1 MISRP
6 VATLEHE
13 HPRVTTS
20 PPASRIAPRWWD
32 AGAAIVIG
40 LVVAVPLIGV
50 ARIDPSNLAWLNGDP
65 ATGYVGW
72 AFYRHEEG
80 WRFPLTWS
88 ERIGWP
94 LGVTISWLDS
104 IPLVAVLLRP
114 FSDLLPE
121 PFQYLGLWAC
131 LCFVLQAY
139 FALRLGRVLFRDDP
153 TFAIATAALVTGA
166 PAVTWRM
173 FGHHALASHW
183 LIVAS
188 LWCYFRDG
196 SRLASWRRLLPFV
209 GVIAVAG
216 AVSPYPAV
224 LCLLVAIAA
233 VGRLLFERRCTV
245 VQGAIFVALLAG
257 CMTTSLVVFGFAMP
271 GLGSADYEG
280 AGYGYFSMN
289 LLAPINPMSYGSVL
303 LPALPVAAYGQYE
316 GYNYLGL
323 GVIALWAID
332 LVFRPRAVLSLL
344 DRRTAPLAVL
354 AVLCTIAAASSTV
367 TIGSVTVAS
376 VQLPGAVQSIV
387 NALRASGRLFWPVHY
402 LLILT
407 AVVATHRAWP
417 RSWREGL
424 LIGALVLQIA
434 DLAGLR
440 DQVRGSIEVAQAAP
454 SPLRSPRWREL
465 ARDHERL
472 IVLPAW
478 ECGSEE
484 SPGGFQ
490 GFATFGILAAG
501 QRLATN
507 DYHAG
512 RMTKAQRTVHCRDL
526 PAALASAASLDP
538 RTAYVVADKF
548 AIAWGL
554 EGTAAH
560 RCEVVDGFNLCARS
574 AHAIAP
580 RLDPAHADR
589 IGTYAMGQWLDF
601 RSSGNA
607 APYLWLG
614 WSSPEPWGTWSD
626 WGEASLLLRPV
637 PARPVELTVQAKLRA
652 YLSDRHPTLAVTIV
666 ANEQAVGRWDFI
678 AGQPEKRRVHIPAAV
693 VARSPLLHLR
703 FAIETP
709 VSPASLGISIDDRT
723 LGIGMEALRIVRT
736 DRGPAAR
743 AGGGGDTVGVSRD

>member
-1 MISRP
+1 MSSRP
-6 VATLEHE
+6 VAQRERE
-13 HPRVTTS
+13 PAWVSTS
-20 PPASRIAPRWWD
+20 AAAPSIASRTSRWWD
-32 AGAAIVIG
+32 AGVAIVIG
-40 LVVAVPLIGV
+40 LAVVVPVIGV

-72 AFYRHEEG
+72 AFFRHEQG

-153 TFAIATAALVTGA
+153 VFAIATAALMTGA
-166 PAVTWRM
+166 PAATWRM

-196 SRLASWRRLLPFV
+196 AHMAPWRWLLPFA
-209 GVIAVAG
+209 GVVAVAG

-224 LCLLVAIAA
+224 MCLLVATAA
-233 VGRLLFERRCTV
+233 VGRLWLERRCGV
-245 VQGAIFVALLAG
+245 VLAAVFVASLAG
-257 CMTTSLVVFGFAMP
+257 CMATSLVVFGFAMP

-280 AGYGYFSMN
+280 AGYGFFSMN

-303 LPALPVAAYGQYE
+303 LPALPVAAYGQFE

-332 LVFRPRAVLSLL
+332 LAFRPRAVLRLL
-344 DRRTAPLAVL
+344 DRRTVPLVVL
-354 AVLCTIAAASSTV
+354 AVLCTIAAASSTI
-367 TIGSVTVAS
+367 TIGSATVAS
-376 VQLPGAVQSIV
+376 VQLPSAVQSVV
-387 NALRASGRLFWPVHY
+387 NAFRASGRLFWPVHY

-407 AVVATHRAWP
+407 AIVATHRAW
-417 RSWREGL
+417 RSPWRAL
-424 LIGALVLQIA
+424 LLGGAVALQIA

-440 DQVRGSIEVAQAAP
+440 WQVRGSIDVAQATP
-454 SPLRSPRWREL
+454 NPLRSPRWREL
-465 ARDHERL
+465 GRDHERL
-472 IVLPAW
+472 VVLPAW
-478 ECGSEE
+478 ECGSAV
-484 SPGGFQ
+484 SPGGDH

-501 QRLATN
+501 QGLATN

-512 RMTKAQRTVHCRDL
+512 RMTRVQRRVHCRDL

-538 RTAYVVADKF
+538 TTAYVVDEKF
-548 AIAWGL
+548 AIAWSL
-554 EGTAAH
+554 EGTGAH
-560 RCEVVDGFNLCARS
+560 RCEVVDGFNLCTRS
-574 AHAIAP
+574 AQAVAP

-589 IGTYAMGQWLDF
+589 IATYAMGEWLDF

-607 APYLWLG
+607 ARFLWLG
-614 WSSPEPWGTWSD
+614 WSPPEPWGTWSV
-626 WGEASLLLRPV
+626 WPEAGLLLRP
-637 PARPVELTVQAKLRA
+637 ALAEPVALNVQAKVRA
-652 YLSDRHPTLAVTIV
+652 YVGGRNPTLRVTVV
-666 ANEQAVGRWDFI
+666 ANNREVGRWEFVG
-678 AGQPEKRRVHIPAAV
+678 GQPETRLVHVPADV
-693 VARSPLLHLR
+693 VADSPVLHLR
-703 FAIETP
+703 FVMDTP
-709 VSPASLGISIDDRT
+709 MSPATLGISADDRT
-723 LGIGMEALRIVRT
+723 LGIGMEAMRILHAT
-736 DRGPAAR
+736 GP
-743 AGGGGDTVGVSRD
+743 